1 MDAEFHIAVCDD
13 IQTDREQIAGMTEE
27 ILSGEQIPHSIRC
40 YENAKALL
48 TAIQKGAKFNL
59 LLLDVLMDEMDGMAL
74 AAELRKQGDQTM
86 IVFVSICQEL
96 AHRGYRVK
104 ALRYLVKPLNKEDL
118 QEALLHCHKQWQAKK
133 EILLPIAQ
141 GQYRT
146 SFPNIQFVEACDRG
160 TRFVLKDE
168 TVECKLKFS
177 QVEAML
183 PKSMFL
189 VCHRAYIVNLSLA
202 KQISPYEFR
211 MKSGA
216 VVPISRYRYNEVN
229 QQFVNFVTD

>member
-1 MDAEFHIAVCDD
+1 M
-13 IQTDREQIAGMTEE
+13 
-27 ILSGEQIPHSIRC
+27 
-40 YENAKALL
+40 
-48 TAIQKGAKFNL
+48 
-59 LLLDVLMDEMDGMAL
+59 
-74 AAELRKQGDQTM
+74 
-86 IVFVSICQEL
+86 
-96 AHRGYRVK
+96 
-104 ALRYLVKPLNKEDL
+104 
-118 QEALLHCHKQWQAKK
+118 
-133 EILLPIAQ
+133 
-141 GQYRT
+141 
-146 SFPNIQFVEACDRG
+146 
-160 TRFVLKDE
+160 LKDE

-183 PKSMFL
+183 TKSMFL